1 MSRLFFIQVA
11 GISNW
16 KMIEKG
22 ENDLNMFLWRCH
34 WQGNTS
40 RLVLCL
46 QIISQDCSSK
56 EMGVVNLWERRAERR
71 GKAPNVLTGSH
82 AGGKA
87 ASFPQGQVWELPDS
101 GSKPNTSDLCLHPS
115 CPVRGW
121 EPGWTPGAEGR
132 SLRLLAGGLSFLHL
146 SDSSALCF
154 GSMRSWVV
162 PHCSRYVPPQCVT
175 AGVLL
180 WAESVGNWVGELDPS
195 GAGGPLLALLR
206 LHSEEGPAGNSVQ
219 TVSWQ
224 QRLPCSASVWWE
236 RAGEWG
242 E

>member
-1 MSRLFFIQVA
+1 MSRLFVIQVA

-16 KMIEKG
+16 EMIEKG

-56 EMGVVNLWERRAERR
+56 EMGELTCEREELRDVVRHPMFSQALMQE
-71 GKAPNVLTGSH
+71 GKQPPSHKGRCGSCQIQ
-82 AGGKA
+82 ALN
-87 ASFPQGQVWELPDS
+87 P
-101 GSKPNTSDLCLHPS
+101 SDLCLHPS

-146 SDSSALCF
+146 PHSSALCF
-154 GSMRSWVV
+154 GSMRS
-162 PHCSRYVPPQCVT
+162 
-175 AGVLL
+175 
-180 WAESVGNWVGELDPS
+180 
-195 GAGGPLLALLR
+195 
-206 LHSEEGPAGNSVQ
+206 
-219 TVSWQ
+219 
-224 QRLPCSASVWWE
+224 
-236 RAGEWG
+236 
-242 E
+242 